1 MQDNNTLL
9 IASAVVA
16 LLSSMGCGAD
26 GGADDVADRQDSSL
40 VRCEGIN
47 ECKGTSECKG
57 EGSSCEGMNE
67 CKGMGFITVPE
78 AECEEKGGKNLDA
91 EE

>member
-1 MQDNNTLL
+1 MEAKNTVL
-9 IASAVVA
+9 ILAAVSALMNV
-16 LLSSMGCGAD
+16 GCGSDD
-26 GGADDVADRQDSSL
+26 GGDDSPSGKSDAL

-67 CKGMGFITVPE
+67 CKGMGFITVP
-78 AECEEKGGKNLDA
+78 ADECEEKGGKNLDA
-91 EE
+91 E